1 MNTKRLTSAI
11 AAASLLTLG
20 GLGVSLQKAGIK
32 PMPAVAQ
39 TASCDASIRTE
50 YFSRRVG
57 SSNGINLRSDRRLD
71 ARTSQNVAYNQM
83 VEFDGWAYGQSV
95 NDLWTGKP
103 DALWYKLKNQNLW
116 VPSAYMIG
124 YPPSNPPI
132 QPNCSNGSSN
142 GSGQINL
149 PFRSGQT
156 WYVCQ
161 GYQGPISHSNTYSFD
176 LTVAREDIG
185 STGCWAANGN
195 VNKSAGQPVFAPA
208 AGTVSYVNS
217 DMVCLTLDSGRSL
230 LIGHMN
236 RTVGNGARVNQDT
249 QLGTVSGA
257 NQATNGGYAH
267 IHIEARNGAGC
278 PLPVPQRSVPF
289 TAAQKFQF
297 NGVGDLP
304 DLPGRP
310 DYQGRAL
317 TRR

>member
-1 MNTKRLTSAI
+1 MKTKNLTSAL
-11 AAASLLTLG
+11 AAALLLTLG
-20 GLGVSLQKAGIK
+20 GLEVSLQKAGIK
-32 PMPAVAQ
+32 PMSAIAQ
-39 TASCDASIRTE
+39 TPSCDTSIRTA
-50 YFSRRVG
+50 YFSLRVG

-103 DALWYKLKNQNLW
+103 DALWYKLRNQNLW

-124 YPPSNPPI
+124 YPPGNLSI
-132 QPNCSNGSSN
+132 QPNCTNGSSN

-149 PFRSGQT
+149 PFRTGQT

-161 GYQGPISHSNTYSFD
+161 GYQGSISHLNTYSFD
-176 LTVAREDIG
+176 LTVAREDVG
-185 STGCWAANGN
+185 TTGCWPTNGN
-195 VNKSAGQPVFAPA
+195 FSKSAGQPVLAPA
-208 AGTVSYVNS
+208 AGTVSYVSS

-236 RTVGNGARVNQDT
+236 RTVANGSRVNQDT

-257 NQATNGGYAH
+257 NQINGGYAH

-289 TAAQKFQF
+289 TAANKFQF
-297 NGVGDLP
+297 NGIGDLP
-304 DLPGRP
+304 DVPGRP
-310 DYQGRAL
+310 DYHGRSL